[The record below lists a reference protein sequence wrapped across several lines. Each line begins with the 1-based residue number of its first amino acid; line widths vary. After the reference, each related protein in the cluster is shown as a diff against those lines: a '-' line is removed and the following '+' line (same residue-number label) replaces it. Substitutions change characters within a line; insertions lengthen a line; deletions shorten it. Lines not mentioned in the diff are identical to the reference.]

1 MTQVRERSENQI
13 QKMYKPAVVRIPR
26 GGGSSCYGDIRCVTI
41 PDSQSVLKTR
51 EFVPI
56 KDWRGYVSAQRLNGA
71 TPEQLEY
78 YEAQHRREYTQEPV
92 PPPKKPYNT
101 RPVMV
106 KLKVTGEG
114 VSLVVVEN
122 KLATMLREYHSRG
135 KLAPKK
141 VWVEAWIQAGRN
153 FKDVLSGMVRMESR
167 KNERFELLDKLTSSS
182 ASAAVQKHKKILKP
196 VVKNGLGVGY
206 GP

>member
-1 MTQVRERSENQI
+1 MF
-13 QKMYKPAVVRIPR
+13 KPAVVRIPR
-26 GGGSSCYGDIRCVTI
+26 GGGSSCYGDIRGVTI
-41 PDSQSVLKTR
+41 PDSQSIMKSR

-56 KDWRGYVSAQRLNGA
+56 KDWKGYLSAQRLNGA
-71 TPEQLEY
+71 TPEELAY
-78 YEAQHRREYTQEPV
+78 YEAQHRREYPQAPE
-92 PPPKKPYNT
+92 PPPKKVYNT
-101 RPVMV
+101 RPVLV
-106 KLKVTGEG
+106 KLKVTGGG
-114 VSLVVVEN
+114 VALVVAEN

-167 KNERFELLDKLTSSS
+167 KNERFELLEKLTSSS
-182 ASAAVQKHKKILKP
+182 ASAAAVQKHKKILKP

>member
-1 MTQVRERSENQI
+1 MTQVGEVPASPP
-13 QKMYKPAVVRIPR
+13 KMYKPAVVRIPR
-26 GGGSSCYGDIRCVTI
+26 GGGSTFYGDIRGVTI
-41 PDSQSVLKTR
+41 PDDALKSR

-56 KDWRGYVSAQRLNGA
+56 KDWKGYVSAQRLNGA

-78 YEAQHRREYTQEPV
+78 YEAQHRREYPQAPV
-92 PPPKKPYNT
+92 PPPKKTYNT

-106 KLKVTGEG
+106 KLKVNGEG

-135 KLAPKK
+135 KLPPKK

-182 ASAAVQKHKKILKP
+182 TAAAVQKHKKILKP

>member
-1 MTQVRERSENQI
+1 MSASSPP
-13 QKMYKPAVVRIPR
+13 KMYKPAVVRIPR
-26 GGGSSCYGDIRCVTI
+26 GGGSSCYGDIRCVMI
-41 PDSQSVLKTR
+41 PDSHSVLKSR

-56 KDWRGYVSAQRLNGA
+56 KDWKGYVSAQRLNGA

-78 YEAQHRREYTQEPV
+78 YEAQHRREYPQTPA
-92 PPPKKPYNT
+92 PPPKKTYNT

-122 KLATMLREYHSRG
+122 KLSTMLREYHSRG
-135 KLAPKK
+135 KLPPKK

-167 KNERFELLDKLTSSS
+167 KNERFELLEKLTSST
-182 ASAAVQKHKKILKP
+182 AAAVQKHKKILKP